1 MPVISRAVPADRT
14 GVTRHLTA
22 VFEVEPAEAASL
34 QMVLGSLGSPGPFA
48 AMPMVRHARLVV
60 LDGLPDDAR
69 RNWRVRPRPPVA
81 YLLFS
86 AAYEGELEPFVAA
99 LVTSFGDRM
108 AAVFGRCVGFPAEPS
123 ASAAASAA
131 EITAFLRRHLHKGL
145 ITFSTYRGSLADIR
159 RALALR
165 DALVA
170 LVADAPGLDVAGLR
184 ARLALLPGDVSPGH
198 GASGDGAP
206 GDVSSGDGVSGA
218 GASG

>member
-1 MPVISRAVPADRT
+1 MPVITRAVPADRT
-14 GVTRHLTA
+14 GATRHLTA
-22 VFEVEPAEAASL
+22 VFEVESAEAASL
-34 QMVLGSLGSPGPFA
+34 QMTLGSLGSPGPFA

-60 LDGLPDDAR
+60 LDGLPGDAR
-69 RNWRVRPRPPVA
+69 RNWRIRPRPPVA

-123 ASAAASAA
+123 ASASAA

-170 LVADAPGLDVAGLR
+170 LVADAPGFDVAGLR
-184 ARLALLPGDVSPGH
+184 ARLALVPGDRLPEDVLPGDVSPGDGASGH
-198 GASGDGAP
+198 VASGDGA
-206 GDVSSGDGVSGA
+206 SG
-218 GASG
+218 

>member
-1 MPVISRAVPADRT
+1 MPLITRAVPADRT

-22 VFEVEPAEAASL
+22 VFEVESAGAASL
-34 QMVLGSLGSPGPFA
+34 QMTLGSLGSPGPFA

-60 LDGLPDDAR
+60 LDGLPGDAR
-69 RNWRVRPRPPVA
+69 RNWRIRPRPPVA

-108 AAVFGRCVGFPAEPS
+108 GAVFGRCVGFPADP
-123 ASAAASAA
+123 AASA
-131 EITAFLRRHLHKGL
+131 EISAFVRRHLQEGL

-170 LVADAPGLDVAGLR
+170 LVADAPGLDAAGLR
-184 ARLALLPGDVSPGH
+184 ARLALLPG
-198 GASGDGAP
+198 ASVAD
-206 GDVSSGDGVSGA
+206 A

>member
-1 MPVISRAVPADRT
+1 MPLIVRAVPADRT

-22 VFEVEPAEAASL
+22 VFEVESAEAASL

-60 LDGLPDDAR
+60 LDGLPGDAR
-69 RNWRVRPRPPVA
+69 RNWRIRPRPPVA

-86 AAYEGELEPFVAA
+86 AAFEGELESFVAA
-99 LVTSFGDRM
+99 LVTAFGDRM
-108 AAVFGRCVGFPAEPS
+108 AVVFGRCVGFPDAPS
-123 ASAAASAA
+123 ASPA
-131 EITAFLRRHLHKGL
+131 EVTAFLRRHLQKGL

-170 LVADAPGLDVAGLR
+170 MVADAPGLDAAALR
-184 ARLALLPGDVSPGH
+184 ARLALLPGDVSPRD
-198 GASGDGAP
+198 GASG
-206 GDVSSGDGVSGA
+206 
-218 GASG
+218 